1 MKEDTSVKYFDS
13 TMLDAP
19 VLSGT
24 PGATITL
31 LDACLV
37 NGWGLKTLDSLVVA
51 GNVATATIS
60 TGHAAQPRGVILITG
75 ATPAALN
82 GEWRVVNTTTNTVT
96 FTTAGIADQTATGAI
111 TLKIAPAG
119 WTKLH
124 SGTNLAVYQSTDP
137 AGTQMCLRVDDT
149 GTTTCRAVGYE
160 SMSSVDVGLQPFPTA
175 AQRSGGVWW
184 QKSSTATTDPRPWS
198 VVADGRLF
206 YYGKAYFPPYPK
218 VQDVAVFGDI
228 ASVKS
233 VDPYACVLFGMDTG
247 SVSTPDSNRQLCI
260 MYTPSFPGLY
270 AARSHSGLGGSA
282 QCSRLF
288 ATIGTRA
295 TAQTFSGAVSGPP
308 YPNPADGGLYLSPLQ
323 MAEGLDLTLPITL
336 RGAFPGY
343 YCCPQQIPPG
353 ALNTGD
359 HVAAETVLP
368 GRTLVVVQS
377 FYTTPPNSQTAFID
391 VTGPWR

>member
-13 TMLDAP
+13 TMPDAP
-19 VLSGT
+19 VLTGT
-24 PGATITL
+24 PGATIAL

-60 TGHAAQPRGVILITG
+60 TGHAAQPRGVILIAG

-82 GEWRVVNTTTNTVT
+82 GEWRVVNTTANTVT

-119 WTKLH
+119 WAKLH

-160 SMSSVDVGLQPFPTA
+160 SMSSADVGLQPFPTA
-175 AQRSGGVWW
+175 AQRAGGVWW
-184 QKSSTATTDPRPWS
+184 QKSNTANTDPRAWS
-198 VVADGRLF
+198 LAADGRLF
-206 YYGKAYFPPYPK
+206 YYGKAYSSNQG
-218 VQDVAVFGDI
+218 VQDIAVFGDI

-233 VDPYACVLFGMDTG
+233 VDPYACVLFGMDTS
-247 SVSTPDSNRQLCI
+247 SVGTPEAARQLCV
-260 MYTPSFPGLY
+260 MYTPSLSGLY
-270 AARSHSGLGGSA
+270 AARSHSGIGGSA
-282 QCSRLF
+282 QCSRFF

-295 TAQTFSGAVSGPP
+295 NAQTFSGALSGPP

-323 MAEGLDLTLPITL
+323 MAEGLDLIQPNAL

-343 YCCPQQIPPG
+343 YCCPQQIPVG
-353 ALNTGD
+353 TLNTGD
-359 HVAAETVLP
+359 RVAAETALP

-377 FYTTPPNSQTAFID
+377 FYSTPPNNQTAFID